1 MEICVVAQCSP
12 SRIVVVVVVV
22 VVAVV
27 AVVVVVVVVVHIMLL
42 ACMNADLHHY
52 IVLCVIYI
60 YIWGFPQ
67 MEVFQNG
74 WFIWENPHLTWMIT
88 RGNPMTQETSM
99 DVCWM
104 FIPLAEA
111 TKSTAL

>member
-27 AVVVVVVVVVHIMLL
+27 AVVVVVVVVVVHIMLL

-60 YIWGFPQ
+60 YMG
-67 MEVFQNG
+67 VSTNG
-74 WFIWENPHLTWMIT
+74 GIPKWMVYM
-88 RGNPMTQETSM
+88 GKSPSNM
-99 DVCWM
+99 DDN
-104 FIPLAEA
+104 
-111 TKSTAL
+111 